1 MTDLQVLTIALSV
14 VLPVSMLI
22 LGNSRAAEPKNTM
35 SAEISK
41 EITAGVARISTE
53 IESLRGELKIHELE
67 HHHK

>member
-35 SAEISK
+35 SAEITK
-41 EITAGVARISTE
+41 EIAAGFARISSE
-53 IESLRGELKIHELE
+53 IESLKAALKVHELE
-67 HHHK
+67 HLHK